1 MMGKNKICAILNLT
15 EQDAPLKPLTNNR
28 PIAALPF
35 ADRYR
40 VIDFAL
46 SSICAAEINSVALF
60 IAESGR
66 SIYDH
71 VRSGASWDLDSQVS
85 GGIFTFSQQNWKLQ
99 HHKENEHEDF
109 YYNHRMFMKRS
120 KAEYVFVSG
129 SKIIANVDIK
139 AVLRHHIAENKEVT
153 VIYKQMQKDF
163 LGDHNSKGRALVFNE
178 QRELVELLDYSQLTN
193 QDIVDASLS
202 MYVISVETLNALIQR
217 AIAEEVYLEMDELI
231 QHYLLDFKVNPYK
244 YTGYSAN
251 IDSISR
257 YYKANMDMLDRQK
270 FVALFHGNQP
280 VLTKTKNGVP
290 TYYSEQSQ
298 VTQSI
303 IASGAR
309 IYGNVDHSLI
319 ARKAVVEKDANVKH
333 SVVLQG
339 TVIGEGAEV
348 AYAILDKDCIIEVG
362 AKVIGT
368 PENIVVIS
376 KNTVISAK

>member
-1 MMGKNKICAILNLT
+1 MVKNKICAILNLT
-15 EQDAPLKPLTNNR
+15 EKDAPLRPLTNNR

-71 VRSGASWDLDSQVS
+71 VRSGGSWNLDSQVS

-99 HHKENEHEDF
+99 HHTENEHEDF

-139 AVLRHHIAENKEVT
+139 AILRHHIAEEKDVT
-153 VIYKQMQKDF
+153 VVYKQIQKDF

-178 QRELVELLDYSQLTN
+178 QRELVELLDYSQLTT
-193 QDIVDASLS
+193 QEMVDASFS
-202 MYVISVETLNALIQR
+202 MYIISVDKLNALIQR
-217 AIAEEVYLEMDELI
+217 AIAEEVYLELDELI
-231 QHYLLDFKVNPYK
+231 QYYLLELNVNPYK

-251 IDSISR
+251 IDSIGR
-257 YYKANMDMLDRQK
+257 YYKANMEMLERQN
-270 FVALFHGNQP
+270 FVALFHGSQP
-280 VLTKTKNGVP
+280 ILTKTKNGVP
-290 TYYSEQSQ
+290 TYYSEESQ
-298 VTQSI
+298 VTESI
-303 IASGAR
+303 VASGAR
-309 IYGNVDHSLI
+309 IYGKVHHSLI
-319 ARKAVVEKDANVKH
+319 ARKAIVERHANVVH

-339 TVIGEGAEV
+339 TVIGEGAEI
-348 AYAILDKDCIIEVG
+348 AYAILDKDCVIESG

-368 PENIVVIS
+368 PDNIVVVS